1 MWGYILSSTFI
12 VFQLWLFSGVQS
24 GLQAQKAVILATV
37 DVVNVVCTVR
47 DRQGNYV
54 SDLTKEDFQLVEDK
68 KQQHIDFF
76 YNESGD
82 NAQPLTIVLLVDTSG
97 SVREKL
103 AFEQMASSEFLRR
116 TLRTDKDMAAIVQF
130 DSDINLVQNFT
141 YDHDLLNDA
150 ILDMRAGGSTK
161 LYDAI
166 WIAVKDLLSQE
177 VGRKIIVILSD
188 GADTSSLISEQEAI
202 RTAQKNDVV
211 IYGIGIRSR
220 GFTSNFGKL
229 KRFAK
234 STGGVFFNSKANLEQ
249 LKKAFDRIN
258 LEIKNQYL
266 LSYVSTNKKRNG
278 SYRKIVVKAQNK
290 SHKINHR
297 KGYYSASTDH

>member
-1 MWGYILSSTFI
+1 MWGYTLSTSI
-12 VFQLWLFSGVQS
+12 IFQLWLLSGIQ
-24 GLQAQKAVILATV
+24 GLQAQEPIVRARV

-47 DRQGNYV
+47 DRRGNYV
-54 SDLTKEDFQLVEDK
+54 SNLMKEDFQLTEDK
-68 KQQHIDFF
+68 KKQHIDFF

-82 NAQPLTIVLLVDTSG
+82 DAQPLTIVLLIDTSG

-103 AFEQMASSEFLRR
+103 AFEQMAASEFLRR

-130 DSDINLVQNFT
+130 DSDINLVQHFT
-141 YDHDLLNDA
+141 YDHDRLNDA
-150 ILDMRAGGSTK
+150 ILDMRAGGATK

-166 WIAVKDLLSQE
+166 WITVKDLLSEE

-188 GADTSSLISEQEAI
+188 GADTSSLTSEQEAI
-202 RTAQKNDVV
+202 RTAQEDDVV
-211 IYGIGIRSR
+211 IYGIGVRGR

-229 KRFAK
+229 KRFSE

-249 LKKAFDRIN
+249 LRKAFDRIN

-266 LSYVSTNKKRNG
+266 LGYVSTNKKRSG
-278 SYRKIVVKAQNK
+278 SYRKIAVKVKNK
-290 SHKINHR
+290 SQKVNHR
-297 KGYYSASTDH
+297 KGYYSPSINH